1 MKRSGYIRESLD
13 FQIMIKRLHEVEKDV
28 SLSDIYTGEEV
39 DVSIK
44 IRNIGTKDA
53 TVSFIETKTEHVRLA
68 GGVVPINN
76 YHLLLFTWST
86 IIGIIL
92 YTEFLT
98 WYLSKKKR
106 SN

>member
-1 MKRSGYIRESLD
+1 MAVIIFGLLSTIVLYLLVNYSSLIAGLVLLGIPLG
-13 FQIMIKRLHEVEKDV
+13 IMLV
-28 SLSDIYTGEEV
+28 SP
-39 DVSIK
+39 
-44 IRNIGTKDA
+44 NIA
-53 TVSFIETKTEHVRLA
+53 TEFLTHEHVRLA
-68 GGVVPINN
+68 GGIVPINN
-76 YHLLLFTWST
+76 YHVLLFTWST

>member
-1 MKRSGYIRESLD
+1 MAVIIFGLLSAIVLYLLVNYSSLIAGVVLLGIPLV
-13 FQIMIKRLHEVEKDV
+13 IMLVIPDAA
-28 SLSDIYTGEEV
+28 
-39 DVSIK
+39 
-44 IRNIGTKDA
+44 IGFLTH
-53 TVSFIETKTEHVRLA
+53 EHVRLA

-76 YHLLLFTWST
+76 YHLLLFAWST

-98 WYLSKKKR
+98 WYLSRKKI

>member
-1 MKRSGYIRESLD
+1 MAVIIFGLLSTIVLYLLVNYSSLVAGLVLLG
-13 FQIMIKRLHEVEKDV
+13 IPLGTMLV
-28 SLSDIYTGEEV
+28 SPNIATGFL
-39 DVSIK
+39 
-44 IRNIGTKDA
+44 A
-53 TVSFIETKTEHVRLA
+53 HEHVRLA
-68 GGVVPINN
+68 GGTVPINN
-76 YHLLLFTWST
+76 YHILLFTWST